1 VQKINNSISYLTLG
15 NGGRKAMI
23 TGPKK
28 YGLKNHGLTFLA
40 KNSNNL

>member
-1 VQKINNSISYLTLG
+1 
-15 NGGRKAMI
+15 MI

-40 KNSNNL
+40 KNSNNLQTGPNCFHLASHEAC